1 MGIRRRRGSG
11 ASATRERHGSAVIDV
26 RHLIASAVTAPLLP
40 LLVLQGRRVR
50 RVTPRLPE
58 ASGPTHGRSGSG
70 TPSLSLLVVG
80 ESTVAGV
87 GAASH
92 ETALTGQ
99 LALVLAERV
108 GREVQWR
115 AVGANGAT
123 AACTREVLLPR
134 VPANPVDV
142 VVIALGVND
151 VLRLHSPARWR
162 RDLAQ
167 LVIAIRERV
176 GAAPVVLATMPPLG
190 RFPAFPE
197 PLRSVLGSRAAALA
211 RATVHLT
218 RDLESATACTGTLVE
233 DLSHYASDR
242 FHPSELG
249 YQVWARLMAPD
260 VADAVSKCRVE
271 AVKDHGL
278 NGSDGSRRI

>member
-1 MGIRRRRGSG
+1 M
-11 ASATRERHGSAVIDV
+11 IDI
-26 RHLIASAVTAPLLP
+26 RHLIASAVSAPLLP

-50 RVTPRLPE
+50 RETPRLPE
-58 ASGPTHGRSGSG
+58 AAGPSHGQSGAG
-70 TPSLSLLVVG
+70 TPSLRLLVVG

-99 LALVLAERV
+99 LAQVLAEHV
-108 GREVQWR
+108 GREVHWR

-162 RDLAQ
+162 RDLEQ

-176 GAAPVVLATMPPLG
+176 GTSPVVVAAMPPLG

-197 PLRSVLGSRAAALA
+197 PLRSVLGARASALA
-211 RATVHLT
+211 RATQNAA
-218 RDLESATACTGTLVE
+218 RNLEDVTVCIGRMDDDE
-233 DLSHYASDR
+233 RHYASDR

-249 YQVWARLMAPD
+249 YQAWARLMATD
-260 VADAVSKCRVE
+260 LAKAAVRSTTCKGQE
-271 AVKDHGL
+271 KGH
-278 NGSDGSRRI
+278 GSDGSDG

>member
-58 ASGPTHGRSGSG
+58 APGPSHGRSGSG

-92 ETALTGQ
+92 ESALTGQ

-108 GREVQWR
+108 GREVHWR

-134 VPANPVDV
+134 IPAGPVDLL
-142 VVIALGVND
+142 VIALGVND
-151 VLRLHSPARWR
+151 VLRLHSPGRWR
-162 RDLAQ
+162 RDLER
-167 LVIAIRERV
+167 LVISIRERV
-176 GAAPVVLATMPPLG
+176 GMSPVVVAAMPPLG

-197 PLRSVLGSRAAALA
+197 PLRSVLGARATALA
-211 RATVHLT
+211 RATRHIE
-218 RDLESATACTGTLVE
+218 RSLENVTVCTGTMDE
-233 DLSHYASDR
+233 DMSHYATDR

-249 YQVWARLMAPD
+249 YQAWARLMATD
-260 VADAVSKCRVE
+260 LAKAADSASSGTGE
-271 AVKDHGL
+271 GP
-278 NGSDGSRRI
+278 RI